1 MTLKTTPQPH
11 PENID
16 SGLFCTARNQ
26 VELVSEVREPTP
38 LSTHEVAGPTVMTLL
53 SPGTELACLDR
64 EFTTRW
70 AMGYAAVFRISECGS
85 EVTSLQPGQLVFAMG
100 NHRSWQRLHQSQVI
114 PLPAGLDPQVAVF
127 ARLMSVSWST
137 LVTTTARPPDPVLVT
152 GLGPVGNLA
161 AQILRASGYTVSAVD
176 PDAGRRALAK
186 SHGIKVSDALPPA
199 QAAGGGCDESRGLGY
214 SLVVECSGHERAVLD
229 ACRVVRKRGEV
240 VLVGVPWMAR
250 APDLTAHALLH
261 EVFHR
266 YIVLRSGW
274 EWEVPYEA
282 RDFTTGSLRA
292 NLAAGMLW
300 LAEGRINTTGLA
312 SVHAAETAPQVYAD
326 LSARK
331 AAAPTAIF
339 RWLKV

>member
-1 MTLKTTPQPH
+1 MTLKTVPQPH

-16 SGLFCTARNQ
+16 RGLFCTARNQ
-26 VELVSEVREPTP
+26 VELVSEVRDPTS
-38 LSTHEVAGPTVMTLL
+38 LSAHEVAGPTVTTLL

-70 AMGYAAVFRISECGS
+70 AMGYAAVFRIAECGS
-85 EVTSLQPGQLVFAMG
+85 EVTGLHPGQLVFAMG

-114 PLPAGLDPQVAVF
+114 PLPAGLEPQVAVF

-186 SHGIKVSDALPPA
+186 SHGIQVSDALPSAPA
-199 QAAGGGCDESRGLGY
+199 QGDGGGY

-229 ACRVVRKRGEV
+229 ACRAVRKRGEV

-282 RDFTTGSLRA
+282 RDFTIGSLRA

-300 LAEGRINTTGLA
+300 LAEGRVNTTGLG
-312 SVHAAETAPQVYAD
+312 SVHAAETAPRVYAD
-326 LSARK
+326 LIARK

-339 RWLKV
+339 RWLKD

>member
-1 MTLKTTPQPH
+1 MTLKNATQPH
-11 PENID
+11 ADNTD
-16 SGLFCTARNQ
+16 RVLFCTARNQ
-26 VELVSEVREPTP
+26 VELVSEVRDPTP
-38 LSTHEVAGPTVMTLL
+38 LSAQEVAGPTITTLL

-64 EFTTRW
+64 EFTSRW
-70 AMGYAAVFRISECGS
+70 TPGYAAVFRIAECGS
-85 EVTSLQPGQLVFAMG
+85 EVTGLQAGQLVLAMG

-114 PLPAGLDPQVAVF
+114 PLPAGLDPNVAVF
-127 ARLMSVSWST
+127 ARLMNVSWST

-176 PDAGRRALAK
+176 PDAGRRALAT
-186 SHGIKVSDALPPA
+186 SHGIQVNDALPSAPA
-199 QAAGGGCDESRGLGY
+199 QGDGGGY
-214 SLVVECSGHERAVLD
+214 SLVVECSGHEGAVLD
-229 ACRVVRKRGEV
+229 ACRAVRKRGEV

-282 RDFTTGSLRA
+282 RDFTIGSLRA
-292 NLAAGMLW
+292 NLAAGMRW
-300 LAEGRINTTGLA
+300 LAEGRIITTGLA
-312 SVHAAETAPQVYAD
+312 SVHAPETAPQIYAD
-326 LSARK
+326 LIARK
-331 AAAPTAIF
+331 APAPTAIF
-339 RWLKV
+339 RWLKD